1 MTGER
6 NQRDEGVTNAMSR
19 FFTRYQK
26 PFIWIVVAAFLIG
39 GGGLLSLNR
48 GGVFGP
54 PAGDD
59 PDVQYVAEVNEVG
72 ISAEMA
78 EEATSTLLN
87 YYRTYYEQAG
97 MSIADLVSGAS
108 GALFLLGLRDQGLS
122 VTIREILYEQAAAQR
137 GIRISKS
144 EIDAAFAEQYEE
156 ILLSNDLTEGE
167 LESILA
173 QQGQTLE
180 GFRASIREDVQTQ
193 LRNARLREAVVGSIQ
208 PTEDQLRSYME
219 ANISRYDSP
228 ERVRASHI
236 LVSDESTAMD
246 LREQLDAGVEFS
258 TLAETYSE
266 CPSASSGGD
275 LDWFERGAMAPEFEE
290 VAFSLETGVVS
301 EPVLTEF
308 GWHIIKVTDREA
320 AFVPRFSEIREQ
332 LETDYIEEKEEEQ
345 FASWYSDF
353 YQEAEIVIHDPL
365 LRAYRLQQEDLELG
379 IAEYERLLAA
389 GEVGDPY
396 FEYYIGRAY
405 EQRSTQASADRAA
418 LEAAEEPTEED
429 LARLDELS
437 ALISSYETLALE
449 HYLNVLTESG
459 VEADEDFV
467 NRVLLLDPSST
478 DAQLILGELYVRQGD
493 VVSAERQFSEIIRQS
508 PDYVRAYI
516 SSGDLALRQ
525 GANMQAV
532 SRFEAARELWPEDT
546 TIMIRLITAYL
557 RVGFLDEA
565 EAELERMAAIDPAN
579 VKMRFAEGELAHAR
593 LEEAIKERDALL
605 EIEESQRTE
614 EQRARLVSLPEEI
627 EEYISTAIDR
637 YKKGLQVSGTLDVML
652 KLGQVYLLAG
662 RLDEARNEFMRV
674 ISRSPYRVDAYVG
687 MAEVL
692 IRQDDISGALEQ
704 LESAYA
710 RSLDHSQKEAISRRI
725 LDLDPEST
733 ESRLRLA
740 RALGKQ
746 YKWTAATAEYGAI
759 LNAEPDSIEAYLGI
773 AEAYRARNDH
783 VTAAEY
789 LRRGLEFADLDSQR
803 EELYQALIVTAQG
816 MVGESQPLP
825 PEGLDA
831 RIDLAKLYL
840 SQDRFSSALTEL
852 ELVQSV
858 DPSYRLDEVNALIM
872 EAGGT
877 VVMPVDTSEDD
888 DAPGEDSSNSQSE

>member
-1 MTGER
+1 
-6 NQRDEGVTNAMSR
+6 MSR
-19 FFTRYQK
+19 FFTRYQR
-26 PFIWIVVAAFLIG
+26 PIIWIVVAAFLVG

-48 GGVFGP
+48 AGVFGP
-54 PAGDD
+54 PAGEDSG
-59 PDVQYVAEVNEVG
+59 VQPVAVVNGEA

-78 EEATSTLLN
+78 EEAAATLLN

-97 MSIADLVSGAS
+97 MSISDLVSGAS

-122 VTIREILYEQAAAQR
+122 IAIREILYEQAAAQR

-144 EIDAAFAEQYEE
+144 EIDAASAVQYEE
-156 ILLSNDLTEGE
+156 ILTSNDLTEGE

-173 QQGQTLE
+173 QQGRTLE
-180 GFRASIREDVQTQ
+180 GFQASIREDVQTQ
-193 LRNARLREAVVGSIQ
+193 LRNARLRETVVGSIQ
-208 PTEDQLRSYME
+208 PTDDELMSYME

-236 LVSDESTAMD
+236 LVSEEATALD
-246 LREQLDAGVEFS
+246 LRAQLESGAEFAA
-258 TLAETYSE
+258 LAEEHSE

-275 LDWFERGAMAPEFEE
+275 LDWFERGAMVPEFEE
-290 VAFSLETGVVS
+290 VAFSLEIGAIS

-308 GWHIIKVTDREA
+308 GWHIITVTDREA
-320 AFVPRFSEIREQ
+320 ASVPRFSEIREQ
-332 LETDYIEEKEEEQ
+332 VEADYVEEREEER
-345 FASWYSDF
+345 FSSWYSDV
-353 YQEAEIVIHDPL
+353 YQAAEIVIHDPL
-365 LRAYRLQQEDLELG
+365 LRAYRLQQEDLDLG

-405 EQRSTQASADRAA
+405 EQRSTQVAAERAT
-418 LEAAEEPTEED
+418 LEALEEPTEED
-429 LARLDELS
+429 LARIDELS
-437 ALISSYETLALE
+437 TLIRSYESLALE
-449 HYLNVLTESG
+449 HYLNVLTESS

-493 VVSAERQFSEIIRQS
+493 VVSAEKQFARIIRES
-508 PDYVRAYI
+508 PEYVRAYI

-557 RVGFLDEA
+557 RVGLLDEA
-565 EAELERMAAIDPAN
+565 EAELERMGAVDPAN

-605 EIEESQRTE
+605 QIEESQRTQ
-614 EQRARLVSLPEEI
+614 EQQARLDSLPEEM
-627 EEYISTAIDR
+627 EDYISTAIDR

-662 RLDEARNEFMRV
+662 RLDEAQSEFMRV

-692 IRQDDISGALEQ
+692 IQQDDIAGALEK

-710 RSLDHSQKEAISRRI
+710 RSIDDAQKEAISRRI
-725 LDLDPEST
+725 LDLDPENT
-733 ESRLRLA
+733 ESRLWLA

-746 YKWTAATAEYGAI
+746 YKWTAATAEYGAV

-773 AEAYRARNDH
+773 AEAYRSRNDH

-789 LRRGLEFADLDSQR
+789 LRRGLEYAIHDTQR
-803 EELYQALIVTAQG
+803 EELYQALILTAQG
-816 MVGESQPLP
+816 MVGESQSLP
-825 PEGLDA
+825 PQGLDA

-840 SQDRFSSALTEL
+840 SQDRFSSALAQL

-858 DPSYRLDEVNALIM
+858 DPSYRLDEVNALIVQ
-872 EAGGT
+872 AGGT
-877 VVMPVDTSEDD
+877 VLMPVDTGEDD
-888 DAPGEDSSNSQSE
+888 AASDEDSANTQSE